1 MMRFERLFHG
11 VLVCALSLS
20 LATLAR
26 AAPPG
31 APNLQQRPQD
41 GATITPNYKDA
52 DLSQIIQA
60 VSEVTGKNFII
71 DPRVNA
77 KVTMLS
83 STPMSPDAFYQAFLS
98 VLQVYGYVAVPAGK
112 VIKIVPNTD
121 ARQLPSIDLPNNV
134 NASSDEMVTQ
144 IITMKNVSAAQ
155 LVPLLR
161 PLIPQSGHLAAYPS
175 GNMLIISDR
184 ASNVARIMRI
194 IERMDESGEEPI
206 EVIPLHNASATE
218 VVRTINQLNGGA
230 AAGGE
235 GGSPVKVVADE
246 RTNSVLISG
255 EKSLRLKVKA
265 LVLDLDTPRAGG
277 GDTQVRYLLYADAE
291 KLADK
296 LKGQASATAKAQAGP
311 SSGAAGAAAG
321 GGGGGGGGGSNV
333 DASVTIW
340 ADVPTNALIMT
351 APPKIMKNLMAVID
365 KLDIRRA
372 QVEVEAMI
380 VEVDVNKSANLGV
393 QWLLDGGT
401 SLGYGVINL
410 PGSNGT
416 SIVDIAAAALG
427 GVSGLESGA
436 TTGLTSATTT
446 TGTTG
451 ATAASGLSSLIPN
464 GATFAVGTYN
474 SNTQKGFAAL
484 IQALRSDGSSNI
496 ISTPRIITMNNEEAE
511 VKVTQ
516 EIPLITGQ
524 YTSSTAAVNGTTS
537 PFETIQ
543 REEVGT
549 ILKVTPHISEGD
561 TIQLKVEQ
569 EDSAPGAKIADSAD
583 ISTNK
588 RSIKTTI
595 LIEDGGIIVLGGL
608 MQDTVTESEDRVPV
622 LGAIPLLGNLFKSR
636 SGSRQKSNL
645 LVFLRPRILRDQ
657 AATQEVSTKRY
668 QDIREEERTLHKG
681 KITLLPG
688 ERQPSLPAIPP
699 SSPNAINSQA
709 AAPGAPVP
717 GTPVIIAPSPQP
729 APTPQPVPGAQPAPA
744 PQVAPPQT
752 QPAPPLSQPAP
763 QPQPVPPPPI
773 ATTPQPAPAP
783 QPTHSANPQ

>member
-1 MMRFERLFHG
+1 MALNRPLPEVAPLRKRGPLRKG
-11 VLVCALSLS
+11 SAALASVLAVLLVALSTPIP
-20 LATLAR
+20 AQNVER
-26 AAPPG
+26 HPPEG
-31 APNLQQRPQD
+31 P
-41 GATITPNYKDA
+41 TITPNYKDA
-52 DLSQIIQA
+52 DLTQIIQA

-83 STPMSPDAFYQAFLS
+83 ATPMSPAAFYEAFLA

-112 VIKIVPNTD
+112 VIKIIPNTD
-121 ARQLPSIDLPNNV
+121 ARQLPSIDLPNSV
-134 NASSDEMVTQ
+134 SATSDEIVTQ
-144 IITMKNVSAAQ
+144 IITVKNISATQ

-161 PLIPQSGHLAAYPS
+161 PLIPQQGHLAAYPA

-184 ASNVARIMRI
+184 ASNVSRIMKI
-194 IERMDESGEEPI
+194 IERMDESGDEPI
-206 EVIPLHNASATE
+206 EVVALRNASASD
-218 VVRTINQLNGGA
+218 VVRTINQLSSGPAAEGA
-230 AAGGE
+230 GTA
-235 GGSPVKVVADE
+235 VKVVADE

-255 EKSLRLKVKA
+255 EKSMRLKTKA
-265 LVLDLDTPRAGG
+265 LVVNLDTPGLNG
-277 GDTQVRYLLYADAE
+277 GDTQVRYLLYADAD

-296 LKGQASATAKAQAGP
+296 LKGQATAAAKAAGGPQAG
-311 SSGAAGAAAG
+311 GAAGA
-321 GGGGGGGGGSNV
+321 GGGGSNV
-333 DASVTIW
+333 DSSVTIW
-340 ADVPTNALIMT
+340 ADVPTNALIIT
-351 APPKIMKNLMAVID
+351 APPKVMRSLMAVID

-380 VEVDVNKSANLGV
+380 VEVAVNKSANIGV

-401 SLGYGVINL
+401 SYGYGVTNL
-410 PGSNGT
+410 PGAGT
-416 SIVDIAAAALG
+416 SIVDIAAAALS
-427 GVSGLESGA
+427 GVSGLTSS
-436 TTGLTSATTT
+436 SATATST
-446 TGTTG
+446 IGTTG
-451 ATAASGLSSLIPN
+451 STAASALSSAIPN

-474 SNTQKGFAAL
+474 SNTGRGFAAI
-484 IQALRSDGSSNI
+484 IQALRSDGTSNI

-524 YTSSTAAVNGTTS
+524 YTSSTASVNGTTS

-549 ILKVTPHISEGD
+549 ILKVTPHISEGN

-569 EDSAPGAKIADSAD
+569 EDSSPGAKIADSSD

-622 LGAIPLLGNLFKSR
+622 LGAIPLIGNLFKSR

-645 LVFLRPRILRDQ
+645 LVFLRPKILRDQ
-657 AATQEVSTKRY
+657 VATEATSTQRY
-668 QDIREEERTLHKG
+668 NEIRDEEKSLHKG

-688 ERQPSLPAIPP
+688 EKQPSIPAI
-699 SSPNAINSQA
+699 QA
-709 AAPGAPVP
+709 PADPGA
-717 GTPVIIAPSPQP
+717 TTIIAPSPQP
-729 APTPQPVPGAQPAPA
+729 APANRVAPA
-744 PQVAPPQT
+744 PQ
-752 QPAPPLSQPAP
+752 PAPTAQPSTTRLIVPSAP
-763 QPQPVPPPPI
+763 R
-773 ATTPQPAPAP
+773 AAAPQPAPAAQPAPVP
-783 QPTHSANPQ
+783 QPAAQPQPAGTP

>member
-1 MMRFERLFHG
+1 MMRFERVSRG
-11 VLVCALSLS
+11 VLVCSLSLS
-20 LATLAR
+20 LTTLA
-26 AAPPG
+26 AATPPG
-31 APNLQQRPQD
+31 APSLQQRPQE

-83 STPMSPDAFYQAFLS
+83 STPMSADAFYQAFLS

-121 ARQLPSIDLPNNV
+121 ARQLPSIDLPANV
-134 NASSDEMVTQ
+134 SSTSDEMVTQ
-144 IITMKNVSAAQ
+144 IITMKNISASQ

-161 PLIPQSGHLAAYPS
+161 PLIPQSGHLAAYTN

-206 EVIPLHNASATE
+206 EVIPLRNASATE
-218 VVRTINQLNGGA
+218 IVRTINQLNQGA

-311 SSGAAGAAAG
+311 QAGAASAAG
-321 GGGGGGGGGSNV
+321 GGGGGGSGASNV

-410 PGSNGT
+410 PGSSGT

-427 GVSGLESGA
+427 GVSGLES
-436 TTGLTSATTT
+436 SATTT
-446 TGTTG
+446 ATTTG
-451 ATAASGLSSLIPN
+451 STGSTAASGISSLIPN

-484 IQALRSDGSSNI
+484 IQALRSDGTSNI

-668 QDIREEERTLHKG
+668 EDIRNEERALHKG

-688 ERQPSLPAIPP
+688 ERQPSLPAIPS

-709 AAPGAPVP
+709 PAP
-717 GTPVIIAPSPQP
+717 GTPVYIAPAPQP
-729 APTPQPVPGAQPAPA
+729 APTPQPAPGAQPAPA
-744 PQVAPPQT
+744 PQIAPPQS

-763 QPQPVPPPPI
+763 EPQPVPPPPL

-783 QPTHSANPQ
+783 QPIHSGSPQ